1 MVPLLQSTGLIIAS
15 PGLNCSMACGI
26 FVTQGSNLGLL
37 HWQADSLRLSH
48 QGNPSSFLFLFY
60 FVEVWLIYNVGFISA
75 VQPSDSLY
83 IYIHSYSYF
92 FIMIYRRILD
102 IAPSAIRQDLVA
114 HPSRICKFAS
124 GNPKLPSLFS
134 MFV

>member
-1 MVPLLQSTGLIIAS
+1 
-15 PGLNCSMACGI
+15 
-26 FVTQGSNLGLL
+26 
-37 HWQADSLRLSH
+37 
-48 QGNPSSFLFLFY
+48 
-60 FVEVWLIYNVGFISA
+60 
-75 VQPSDSLY
+75 
-83 IYIHSYSYF
+83 
-92 FIMIYRRILD
+92 MIYRRILD